1 LAAYGYSR
9 DKAIASEKILDGVY
23 IIRTSV
29 ESEKMDASQTVTA
42 YKGLSKVEQAFRC
55 LKTID
60 LKVRPIY
67 HYLGFAEKLSEKIHE
82 NQLI

>member
-1 LAAYGYSR
+1 
-9 DKAIASEKILDGVY
+9 
-23 IIRTSV
+23 
-29 ESEKMDASQTVTA
+29 MDAVQTVKA

-67 HYLGFAEKLSEKIHE
+67 HYRDHRLTVRSFFPKLEKLELFA
-82 NQLI
+82 N

>member
-1 LAAYGYSR
+1 VSDDVLN
-9 DKAIASEKILDGVY
+9 
-23 IIRTSV
+23 TV
-29 ESEKMDASQTVTA
+29 ETVKA

-67 HYLGFAEKLSEKIHE
+67 HYLDHRVKAHIFLCFLA
-82 NQLI
+82 